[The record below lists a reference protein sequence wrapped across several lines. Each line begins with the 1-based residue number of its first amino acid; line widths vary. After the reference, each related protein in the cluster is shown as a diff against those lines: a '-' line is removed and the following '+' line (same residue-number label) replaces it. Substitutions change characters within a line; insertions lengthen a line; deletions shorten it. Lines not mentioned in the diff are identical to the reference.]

1 MHALDESWDAI
12 KREFTD
18 ACSQAARAARS
29 QITNELNQ
37 SFRRLRNYQ
46 SEAEWLSA
54 LLDGAARL
62 VHQAAVLELKDG
74 VLTVRGQHNLKV
86 RENFSFSV
94 AIAPAFASAIE
105 SRDPI
110 IALRTPGEVTE
121 QLSGP
126 DVNER
131 AHIFPIANGSRV
143 VAVLFAADQDYLD
156 LNGLELLAGLASA
169 VLERRG
175 NSNLHSQIATA
186 APSERKR
193 VREPA
198 PEISHEPVTIESP
211 SRPAPPTTARLPSWT
226 DLSEEQR
233 NLHIKAQ
240 RFSRVALA
248 EMELTRPEACRAG
261 REQGNLYVYLKND
274 IDKAREKFRL
284 QFMTIP
290 SMVDYLHLELVRAAE
305 GDELKLGADYP
316 GQLV

>member
-1 MHALDESWDAI
+1 MHALDESWEAI

-18 ACSQAARAARS
+18 ACAQAARAARS

-46 SEAEWLSA
+46 TEAEWLSA
-54 LLDGAARL
+54 VLDGASRL

-86 RENFSFSV
+86 HENYSFSV
-94 AIAPAFASAIE
+94 TTAPAFASAIE

-126 DVNER
+126 DVSER
-131 AHIFPIANGSRV
+131 AHIFPIANGARV

-175 NSNLHSQIATA
+175 NSNLHSQIASTV
-186 APSERKR
+186 PSERKR

-198 PEISHEPVTIESP
+198 REASSQDPAATGTP
-211 SRPAPPTTARLPSWT
+211 SAAAASVAGLPTWA

-240 RFSRVALA
+240 RFSRVAVA
-248 EMELTRPEACRAG
+248 EMELTHPEACRAG
-261 REQGNLYVYLKND
+261 REQGNLYLYLKSD
-274 IDKAREKFRL
+274 IDKAREKFRV
-284 QFMTIP
+284 QFMTIS
-290 SMVDYLHLELVRAAE
+290 SMMDYLHLELVRAA
-305 GDELKLGADYP
+305 GDDELKLGADYP